1 VDCIALEGEGELK
14 TMKRLGKGKEWEI
27 TDQNGATW
35 HYKAVSRMEPVRFGR
50 PTWSEYEEPYL
61 CWNRHR
67 YYLSEFFVRPEAGSS
82 GLSLFDG
89 ISPLSYGSGV
99 GVRLGA
105 DGEGQLI
112 YFYVS

>member
-1 VDCIALEGEGELK
+1 
-14 TMKRLGKGKEWEI
+14 MKRIGKGREWKREI
-27 TDQNGATW
+27 TNQDGTTTTW
-35 HYKAVSRMEPVRFGR
+35 NYKAVSRVEPVRFGR

-67 YYLSEFFVRPEAGSS
+67 YYLSEFERPAGSL

-99 GVRLGA
+99 GVRLG
-105 DGEGQLI
+105 DNNEEGQLV

>member
-1 VDCIALEGEGELK
+1 
-14 TMKRLGKGKEWEI
+14 MKRIGKGREWKREI
-27 TDQNGATW
+27 TNQDGTKAIW

-67 YYLSEFFVRPEAGSS
+67 YYLSEFFVRPEAGSP
-82 GLSLFDG
+82 GLALFDG
-89 ISPLSYGSGV
+89 VVSISYGSGV

>member
-1 VDCIALEGEGELK
+1 M
-14 TMKRLGKGKEWEI
+14 MKRIGKGREWEKI
-27 TDQNGATW
+27 TNQDGTTAIW
-35 HYKAVSRMEPVRFGR
+35 HYKAVTRMEPVRFGR

-67 YYLSEFFVRPEAGSS
+67 YYLSDFIRPEAGSL

-89 ISPLSYGSGV
+89 VASISYGAGV
-99 GVRLGA
+99 GIRLG
-105 DGEGQLI
+105 DNNEEGQLI

>member
-1 VDCIALEGEGELK
+1 
-14 TMKRLGKGKEWEI
+14 MKRLGKGREWKREI
-27 TDQNGATW
+27 TNQDGTTATW
-35 HYKAVSRMEPVRFGR
+35 NYKAVTRMEPFRLGL
-50 PTWSEYEEPYL
+50 PTWSESDYEEPYL

-67 YYLSEFFVRPEAGSS
+67 YYLSEFVRPEAGSI

-99 GVRLGA
+99 GVRLG
-105 DGEGQLI
+105 DNNEEGQLV

>member
-1 VDCIALEGEGELK
+1 
-14 TMKRLGKGKEWEI
+14 MKRIGKGREWERKI
-27 TDQNGATW
+27 TNQDGTTAIW
-35 HYKAVSRMEPVRFGR
+35 RYKAVTRMEPFRVGL

-67 YYLSEFFVRPEAGSS
+67 YYLSEFVRPETGSI

-89 ISPLSYGSGV
+89 LSPISYGSGV
-99 GVRLGA
+99 GIRLG
-105 DGEGQLI
+105 DNNEEGQLI